1 MLDSLGILADV
12 LFVHPL
18 KLPAGS
24 RLWTFLPLAFC
35 IAAVYRATRAR
46 SPAELPKATVT
57 SFVMIT
63 LAMSGIALGFYLL
76 HQAVIRFF

>member
-1 MLDSLGILADV
+1 MI
-12 LFVHPL
+12 FVHPL

-24 RLWTFLPLAFC
+24 RLWTFLPLALC
-35 IAAVYRATRAR
+35 IAAVYRATRAQT
-46 SPAELPKATVT
+46 PAELPKATII

-76 HQAVIRFF
+76 HQVVIAYF